1 MKPVVRRAADE
12 NLPVAELAKSFGMPP
27 DRPKVW
33 ATFATAGMN
42 LSAARLRLCL
52 KTVATLARAWSV
64 KRQLF
69 ATSGPSTVW
78 RPWLPGRVP
87 PAARLS
93 TWGALLALM
102 VLTVVFAPATV
113 AQERVRL
120 ECTPRTF
127 RVVPGE
133 PMRLE
138 LTVRADSAAS
148 IRLHVPGDPLL
159 KLRALEKLPVRRTPE
174 GVIVHKRVVVW
185 QALEPGLVKID
196 RLSVETKGRK
206 LLFPEV
212 TITVRDPGP

>member
-1 MKPVVRRAADE
+1 MKPEVNSPLGNTCMVSRVPLLACPAVFLPEVSPYTAGQASSGTLRQRAAKAS
-12 NLPVAELAKSFGMPP
+12 LHV
-27 DRPKVW
+27 
-33 ATFATAGMN
+33 
-42 LSAARLRLCL
+42 SA
-52 KTVATLARAWSV
+52 SV
-64 KRQLF
+64 
-69 ATSGPSTVW
+69 
-78 RPWLPGRVP
+78 
-87 PAARLS
+87 
-93 TWGALLALM
+93 ALLVPL
-102 VLTVVFAPATV
+102 VLTAVFAPV
-113 AQERVRL
+113 AVAKERVRL

-148 IRLHVPGDPLL
+148 LRLHVPGDPLL

-174 GVIVHKRVVVW
+174 GVIIYKRVVVW

-196 RLSVETKGRK
+196 KLSVETKGRK

>member
-42 LSAARLRLCL
+42 LS
-52 KTVATLARAWSV
+52 
-64 KRQLF
+64 
-69 ATSGPSTVW
+69 
-78 RPWLPGRVP
+78 
-87 PAARLS
+87 AARLS

-138 LTVRADSAAS
+138 LTVRADSAAP

-159 KLRALEKLPVRRTPE
+159 KLRALEKLPVRRTSE